1 MAKLT
6 QQLVER
12 ATGPATGQR
21 FLRDTRV
28 AGLALRVTSGGAK
41 AWVWEGRVRGRVRRI
56 TLGPYPALSLA
67 QAREQGLGVAG
78 AVALVAAAGSP
89 RITEAYE
96 QAGWPVIRAAWAVR
110 SPRLEKAQE
119 DEGRT

>member
-41 AWVWEGRVRGRVRRI
+41 AWGWEGRVRGRGRRV

-67 QAREQGLGVAG
+67 QAPEHGLSVAG
-78 AVALVAAAGSP
+78 ARAHPVDPAAAP
-89 RITEAYE
+89 APHHAHPTVL
-96 QAGWPVIRAAWAVR
+96 P
-110 SPRLEKAQE
+110 PLH
-119 DEGRT
+119 